1 LIKEGI
7 ERIQSTFKNLR
18 LWANIMLGMGIAI
31 TLAIAALTYDN
42 LHSMH

>member
-1 LIKEGI
+1 
-7 ERIQSTFKNLR
+7 
-18 LWANIMLGMGIAI
+18 MLGMGIAI